1 MQCPCN
7 PTTEYKNCC
16 KKAHQNINLAIT
28 AENLMRSRYS
38 AFVLGDIDYLQKSH
52 HSSTRPNKR
61 EKKEILQWA
70 KSVQW
75 IKLEVLN
82 TYKGTS
88 MDSIGKVEFKAF
100 FMENGKVKIIHENS
114 LFYKETEYWNYVKGV
129 LHS

>member
-38 AFVLGDIDYLQKSH
+38 AFVLGDIDYLQRSH